1 MKIERCKKESFIV
14 IGKEGATTDGAGFI
28 QKLWDEANS
37 HFEKF
42 RIWHRKMKM
51 GTLAEYGV
59 QCLIFP
65 VPFSL
70 GKTLIEDFTLR
81 EWSAMMTQKPLMVGQ
96 SG

>member
-28 QKLWDEANS
+28 QKLWMKRIPIL
-37 HFEKF
+37 EKF

-51 GTLAEYGV
+51 GALAEYGV

-70 GKTLIEDFTLR
+70 GKTLIKDFTLR
-81 EWSAMMTQKPLMVGQ
+81 EWSAMMTQKP
-96 SG
+96 

>member
-37 HFEKF
+37 HLEKF

-51 GTLAEYGV
+51 GALAEYGV

-65 VPFSL
+65 FLSAL
-70 GKTLIEDFTLR
+70 GRL
-81 EWSAMMTQKPLMVGQ
+81 
-96 SG
+96 